1 MPNHRHHKVTRTA
14 LAVALTGCFTVAFL
28 TAAPAVSRPN
38 FLWITC
44 EDISPNLGC
53 YGDRFARTPTLDR
66 MAREGIR
73 YNHAYATAG
82 VCAVARSSIITGV
95 WPSTLGS
102 QHMRCTTRLPKQIKC
117 FTQYLRK
124 AGYYCTNNSKKD
136 YNFKEPADTW
146 DESSGKAHWR
156 KRKPG
161 QPFFAV
167 FNFTGTHESRCRRKP
182 RNPERYPPA
191 KTPIPPFHPDTPEV
205 RENWANYYENIE
217 TMDKWAAGLLKQLED
232 AGVADD
238 TIVFFY
244 SDHGAGMPGIK
255 KWCWGPGLHV
265 PLIVRFPE
273 KYTQWAQ
280 EKPGTPTDRLVS
292 FLDFAPTILS
302 LAGLDI
308 PDYIQGKAF
317 LGPKAAA
324 PRRYV
329 HAVRDRM
336 AERYDLVRVVRDDRF
351 HYQRNFLPHLTWSQ
365 FTSYTEMMPT
375 MQVWRR
381 LAEEGKLNPVQARY
395 FQPTKQLEELYDAR
409 NDPWQ
414 IHNLADN
421 PAHKAD
427 LERLRA
433 EQLRWAKD
441 TRDLGLLP
449 EFEMQ
454 KRSKQDTPYELAFD
468 FKRHPQERLRAAA
481 DLASAMTPENR
492 DRLVQ
497 LLSDED
503 SAIRWWGAVGLVAL
517 GQDAQQAAPALTEAL
532 GDASPIVR
540 VAAAEALANLDK
552 HEEAL
557 PVLIE
562 ALKHESPCVRLQAIN
577 VLDRMGKR
585 AASACEAMRAAKMK
599 AAFPADYL
607 NRMTRY
613 VPDGLEKQKRP

>member
-1 MPNHRHHKVTRTA
+1 MYSHEHRGINA
-14 LAVALTGCFTVAFL
+14 AVL
-28 TAAPAVSRPN
+28 TAFFIAGFILLPISAAWSNPRPN
-38 FLWITC
+38 ILWITC

-53 YGDRFARTPTLDR
+53 YGDSFARTPTLDR
-66 MAREGIR
+66 MAREGVR
-73 YNHAYATAG
+73 YSQAYATAG

-102 QHMRCTTRLPKQIKC
+102 QHMRCTTRLPGEIKC

-136 YNFKEPADTW
+136 YNFREPADTW

-156 KRKPG
+156 NRKPG

-182 RNPERYPPA
+182 KDPERYPPS
-191 KTPIPPFHPDTPEV
+191 KTPIPPFHPDTVEV

-217 TMDKWAAGLLKQLED
+217 AMDKWAAGHLKQLED
-232 AGVADD
+232 AGVSEN

-273 KYTQWAQ
+273 KYTQLSPD
-280 EKPGTPTDRLVS
+280 KPGNPTDRLVS
-292 FLDFAPTILS
+292 FLDFAPSVLS
-302 LAGLDI
+302 LTGLDI

-324 PRRYV
+324 ARRYV

-336 AERYDLVRVVRDDRF
+336 AERYDLIRVVRDDRF
-351 HYQRNFLPHLTWSQ
+351 HYQRNFMPHLTWSQ

-381 LAEEGKLNPVQARY
+381 LAEKGKLNDTQARY
-395 FQPTKQLEELYDAR
+395 FAPTKPLEELYDIKA
-409 NDPWQ
+409 DPWQ
-414 IHNLADN
+414 INNLAGK
-421 PAHKAD
+421 PEFKAE

-433 EQLRWAKD
+433 EQLLWARE

-454 KRSKQDTPYELAFD
+454 VRSERDTPYELAFD
-468 FKRHPQERLRAAA
+468 AKRHPQQRLRVAA
-481 DLASAMTPENR
+481 DLASAMEPENAA
-492 DRLVQ
+492 RLAQ
-497 LLSDED
+497 LLSDAD
-503 SAIRWWGAVGLVAL
+503 SAVRWWSAVGLVAL
-517 GQDAQQAAPALTEAL
+517 GKDAREAAPALAKAL
-532 GDASPIVR
+532 NDPSPIVR
-540 VAAAEALANLDK
+540 IAAAEALASLGKDEK
-552 HEEAL
+552 AL
-557 PVLIE
+557 PVLTE

-577 VLDRMGKR
+577 VLDRMGGLAKD
-585 AASACEAMRAAKMK
+585 ACDAMRAAKMK
-599 AAFPADYL
+599 GAFPADYL
-607 NRMTRY
+607 NRMTKY
-613 VPDGLEKQKRP
+613 VPDGLE